1 MFNLVDGGFLI
12 FIAALAVTA
21 GLVFLIKIGL
31 TKLLHP
37 VRKTKVQVAGV
48 ERPDLSVNA
57 NARKLTS
64 MPTSGKDVT
73 PVMSNGGMTSA
84 NLAHAMVDNVFYTF
98 YQLEKNNQKL
108 KLKIPANI
116 GTNMAKPGDIG
127 YVTYQDGV
135 ILSFERIGNVNDN

>member
-12 FIAALAVTA
+12 FMAALAVTA
-21 GLVFLIKIGL
+21 SLVFLIKIGL

-48 ERPDLSVNA
+48 ERQDLSVNA

-127 YVTYQDGV
+127 YVSYQDGV

>member
-48 ERPDLSVNA
+48 ERQDLSVNA

>member
-12 FIAALAVTA
+12 FMAALAVTA

-37 VRKTKVQVAGV
+37 VQKAKVQVAGV
-48 ERPDLSVNA
+48 ERQDLSVNA
-57 NARKLTS
+57 DARKLTS

-127 YVTYQDGV
+127 YVIYQDGV

>member
-1 MFNLVDGGFLI
+1 MFSLVDGGFIVFMLALI
-12 FIAALAVTA
+12 IVAI
-21 GLVFLIKIGL
+21 LVFLLGKGL
-31 TKLLHP
+31 KKLLHP
-37 VRKTKVQVAGV
+37 VRKAKVQVAGV
-48 ERPDLSVNA
+48 ERQDLSVNA
-57 NARKLTS
+57 DARKLTS

>member
-12 FIAALAVTA
+12 FMAALAVTA

-48 ERPDLSVNA
+48 ERQDLSVNA

>member
-12 FIAALAVTA
+12 FMAALAVTA
-21 GLVFLIKIGL
+21 SLVFLIKIGL

-48 ERPDLSVNA
+48 ERQDLSVNA